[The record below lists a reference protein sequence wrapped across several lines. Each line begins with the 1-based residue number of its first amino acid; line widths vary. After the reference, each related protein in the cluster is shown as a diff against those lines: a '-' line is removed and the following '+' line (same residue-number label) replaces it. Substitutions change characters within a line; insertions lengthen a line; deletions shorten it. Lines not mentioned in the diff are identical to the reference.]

1 MTILVSKINQLGDNV
16 VFLPVVQ
23 ALQRVLPQARIVVA
37 TSPVAAPLYEVCA
50 PGCEVIT
57 YQTTAFNSAW
67 KRPWALPG
75 LALQWRSLRP
85 SAVLLGDDQG
95 NVAHLLAALS
105 GADLRVGVLVHSLA
119 LHALQTHSQAVDFTT
134 HVAHQNWLVLLKL
147 LGCLGVEHDLPAL
160 PPAPDLSAL
169 ASSAA
174 AVQSDVVIHAGASR
188 EYKRWPLSEYVGLAN
203 ALAGSRRVLWI
214 EQPGALEQQGLV
226 PAVMRVQPGGLAAL
240 IATLSHTRLFV
251 GNNSGP
257 MNIASAVGTPS
268 LIFNGPSVSNW
279 DPAWH
284 RERCRLLVDPLLPCQ
299 PCDKLTYPVN
309 VCSNL
314 AEPMACM
321 NRWSVERVAAIAHD
335 MLS

>member
-23 ALQRVLPQARIVVA
+23 ALQRLLPQARIVVA
-37 TSPVAAPLYEVCA
+37 TSPVAAPLYQVSA

-57 YQTTAFNSAW
+57 YQTKAFNSAW
-67 KRPWALPG
+67 KRPWVLPG
-75 LALQWRSLRP
+75 LAMQWRSIKP

-105 GADLRVGVLVHSLA
+105 GAELRVGLQVKSLP
-119 LHALQTHSQAVDFTT
+119 LHALQTHSQDVDFTT

-147 LGCLGVEHDLPAL
+147 LDCLGVKHDLPCL

-169 ASSAA
+169 ASSAV

-188 EYKRWPLSEYVGLAN
+188 EYKRWPLTEYAGLAN
-203 ALAGSRRVLWI
+203 ALAMNRRVMWI
-214 EQPGALEQQGLV
+214 DQPGVLEQQGLE
-226 PAVMRVQPGGLAAL
+226 PGVMRVHPSSLAAL
-240 IATLSHTRLFV
+240 IATLSNTRLFV

-268 LIFNGPSVSNW
+268 IIFNGPSVANW

-284 RERCRLLVDPLLPCQ
+284 RERFRLLADPLLACQ

-321 NRWSVERVAAIAHD
+321 KRWNVERVTAIANE
-335 MLS
+335 MLG